1 MAKKSFLD
9 TLADGYED
17 DVLDTLIP
25 HKKKASTSKR
35 AAGGG
40 GRRKK
45 RFIDSMSENLPDPP
59 AKKGKSLLET
69 MEEAHDNN
77 VFDDLFPRRRNRN
90 QSREFQKLE
99 SRFSTMITTDVL
111 KRAQQIA
118 EARGIRVKDV
128 INAALKIY
136 VEKEMDE

>member
-17 DVLDTLIP
+17 DVLDSLIP
-25 HKKKASTSKR
+25 HKQKPRSSKR
-35 AAGGG
+35 TAGGSN
-40 GRRKK
+40 RRKK

-77 VFDDLFPRRRNRN
+77 IFDDLFPMRRNVK
-90 QSREFQKLE
+90 QSKEMQRLE

-118 EARGIRVKDV
+118 ETRGIRVKDV
-128 INAALKIY
+128 INTALKLY
-136 VEKEMDE
+136 VEKEADE